1 MRRKEE
7 GKVKKKGAARIE
19 RREAWSVFRVFSWT
33 VTRGSSQLWERQ
45 QWEFWR
51 RREISRLKGIGLSER
66 HRWYRFP
73 NTGFS
78 PSFPYSFSSFDRIPS
93 RKRSCFY
100 FALGTWIFRYAGPSR
115 CLRFPSPRSPPPPAS
130 NRHVARFL
138 PRYSTELFDKRDVER
153 DQLSPSLPP
162 PFLTTIPCLRSRYST
177 GTNSFGDLSNCGNH
191 NPDYKLDF
199 TRNILPLLLPLI
211 SIYHRHPPKR
221 RSNVVS
227 DSWANV
233 IKSSPRHGGTA

>member
-1 MRRKEE
+1 M
-7 GKVKKKGAARIE
+7 GILAAE
-19 RREAWSVFRVFSWT
+19 RNKSV
-33 VTRGSSQLWERQ
+33 
-45 QWEFWR
+45 
-51 RREISRLKGIGLSER
+51 ER
-66 HRWYRFP
+66 HRSLGTDIGGIDSQIPAFP
-73 NTGFS
+73 LRSRIPFPPSIVSHRGNDPAFIS
-78 PSFPYSFSSFDRIPS
+78 PSGPG
-93 RKRSCFY
+93 Y
-100 FALGTWIFRYAGPSR
+100 FVTPARVDAFVSLP
-115 CLRFPSPRSPPPPAS
+115 LVPPP
-130 NRHVARFL
+130 L
-138 PRYSTELFDKRDVER
+138 PPHRTATSRAFSLRYSTELFDKRDVER

-177 GTNSFGDLSNCGNH
+177 GTNSFDDLSNCGNH